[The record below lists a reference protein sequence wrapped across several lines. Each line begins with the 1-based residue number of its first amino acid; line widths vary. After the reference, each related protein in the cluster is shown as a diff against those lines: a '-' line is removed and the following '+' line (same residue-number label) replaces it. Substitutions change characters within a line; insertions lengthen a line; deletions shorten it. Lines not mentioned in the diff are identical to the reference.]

1 MVKKNLCIF
10 ISGNGSNL
18 KAIIDRS
25 RIYNF
30 PAQVKII
37 VSNNRKAKGLAIA
50 KKNLIPFFIFD
61 SKSLCGEMK
70 IINEIRRRKI
80 HLICLA
86 GYMKILS
93 KNFVKSFPNSIINIH
108 PSLLPKFK
116 GLKTYQKVLK
126 NKEKKTGCTVHYVNE
141 KLDCGKIIKRKYF
154 FLEKKENE
162 KSLKNKT
169 QKLEHK
175 IYSEAIIDI
184 LKS

>member
-1 MVKKNLCIF
+1 
-10 ISGNGSNL
+10 
-18 KAIIDRS
+18 
-25 RIYNF
+25 
-30 PAQVKII
+30 
-37 VSNNRKAKGLAIA
+37 
-50 KKNLIPFFIFD
+50 
-61 SKSLCGEMK
+61 
-70 IINEIRRRKI
+70 
-80 HLICLA
+80 
-86 GYMKILS
+86 MKILS

-184 LKS
+184 LKNYFLKKKFSSLSALDDESEPCTEFLSIDTPYKFLIVLLPAFFGSVAPMISLYLDIAFSPDNSMTIIGPEER

>member
-1 MVKKNLCIF
+1 
-10 ISGNGSNL
+10 
-18 KAIIDRS
+18 
-25 RIYNF
+25 
-30 PAQVKII
+30 
-37 VSNNRKAKGLAIA
+37 
-50 KKNLIPFFIFD
+50 
-61 SKSLCGEMK
+61 MK